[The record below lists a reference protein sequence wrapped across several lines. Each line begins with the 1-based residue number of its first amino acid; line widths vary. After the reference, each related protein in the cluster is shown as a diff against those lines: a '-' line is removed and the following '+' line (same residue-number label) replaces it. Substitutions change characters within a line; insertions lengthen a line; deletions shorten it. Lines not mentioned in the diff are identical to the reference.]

1 MRQLT
6 SRGMRLCT
14 VVALTL
20 MFCLTGLAQN
30 STESKSSSS
39 KKKSKSITVKTLA
52 PLLKSKSE
60 TLWDKGLDK
69 VDAESLDD
77 EEIVDAIVRFIDRE
91 LKDARYSGALG
102 RAIMLLATTD
112 RPDAVQKLEKLLD
125 AQDFRIAMVAADA
138 ASISKKGDLLAT
150 LMKLPQRRE
159 FSQHY
164 GFRRCVM
171 EAVARYH
178 DKEAVDFLINQLGK
192 TDGQL
197 KYEIAM
203 SLQRITG
210 QQFGG
215 IANDWKKWWT
225 TNRNEFEFPSTER
238 TSPVTLNAPPPAIP
252 WDEPRP
258 NFYGMRVYA
267 KRIVFVIDRSGSMR
281 QDVDGVT
288 RLERAQYELEHAIH
302 ALTETDSFNIV
313 AFDDRMDVFS
323 VRMMRATA
331 ENKALGVQYAYS
343 LTPRGGTACYEPLK
357 MGLEAAND
365 LELILFV
372 SDGEPTAGALVDP
385 SAIVAAISN
394 HNLTQRTIINTLGI
408 DARDQHERF
417 LKGLA
422 EKNGGKLLLV
432 R

>member
-1 MRQLT
+1 MRRLT
-6 SRGMRLCT
+6 LRRIAACAI
-14 VVALTL
+14 VALTL
-20 MFCLTGLAQN
+20 MFCLTAWAQN
-30 STESKSSSS
+30 STASKTSS
-39 KKKSKSITVKTLA
+39 KKKTKSLTVKTLA

-60 TLWDKGLDK
+60 ALWDKGIDK
-69 VDAESLDD
+69 VTPDSLDD
-77 EEIVDAIVRFIDRE
+77 DEIVETIVRFVQRE
-91 LKDARYSGALG
+91 LNDVRYSSALG
-102 RAIMLLATTD
+102 RAVMLLASTERSDVT
-112 RPDAVQKLEKLLD
+112 QKLDRLLES
-125 AQDFRIAMVAADA
+125 QDFRIAMIAADA
-138 ASISKKGDLLAT
+138 ASISQKGNLLES
-150 LMKLPQRRE
+150 LMKLADRRE
-159 FSQHY
+159 FGQHY

-171 EAVARYH
+171 EAVSRYR
-178 DKEAVDFLINQLGK
+178 DKEAIDFLVKQLEK
-192 TDGQL
+192 SDGQL

-210 QQFGG
+210 KQFGG
-215 IANDWKKWWT
+215 IANDWKKWWSS
-225 TNRNEFEFPSTER
+225 NRNDFEFPSTER
-238 TSPVTLNAPPPAIP
+238 TLPVTLNAPPPAIP

-288 RLERAQYELEHAIH
+288 RLERAQYELHHAIE
-302 ALTETDSFNIV
+302 ALTDTDSFNIV

-331 ENKALGVQYAYS
+331 ENRMAGVQYAYG

-365 LELILFV
+365 LELMLFV
-372 SDGEPTAGALVDP
+372 SDGEPTAGALVEP
-385 SAIVAAISN
+385 TAIVAAISN

-417 LKGLA
+417 LRGLA

>member
-1 MRQLT
+1 MRQWT
-6 SRGMRLCT
+6 SRRIAACA
-14 VVALTL
+14 VVTITL
-20 MFCLTGLAQN
+20 MFGLNASAQN
-30 STESKSSSS
+30 STESKSS
-39 KKKSKSITVKTLA
+39 KKKPKSVGIKTLA

-60 TLWDKGLDK
+60 NLWDKGLEK
-69 VDAESLDD
+69 VTSESLDD
-77 EEIVDAIVRFIDRE
+77 DEIVDAIVRFIDRE
-91 LKDARYSGALG
+91 LKDTRYSGALG
-102 RAIMLLATTD
+102 RATMLLATTD
-112 RPDAVQKLEKLLD
+112 RSDVVPKLEKLLE

-138 ASISKKGDLLAT
+138 ASISQKGDLLAT
-150 LMKLPQRRE
+150 LMKLAERRE
-159 FSQHY
+159 FNQHY

-171 EAVARYH
+171 DAVARYH
-178 DKEAVDFLINQLGK
+178 DKDAVDFLVNQLGK

-238 TSPVTLNAPPPAIP
+238 TSPVTLSAPPPAIP

-288 RLERAQYELEHAIH
+288 RLERAQYEMLHAIH
-302 ALTETDSFNIV
+302 ALSETDSFNIV

-323 VRMMRATA
+323 VRMMRATE
-331 ENKALGVQYAYS
+331 ENKALGIQYASS

-365 LELILFV
+365 LELMLFV
-372 SDGEPTAGALVDP
+372 SDGEPTAGALVEP

-408 DARDQHERF
+408 DARDQHEKF
-417 LKGLA
+417 LRGLA